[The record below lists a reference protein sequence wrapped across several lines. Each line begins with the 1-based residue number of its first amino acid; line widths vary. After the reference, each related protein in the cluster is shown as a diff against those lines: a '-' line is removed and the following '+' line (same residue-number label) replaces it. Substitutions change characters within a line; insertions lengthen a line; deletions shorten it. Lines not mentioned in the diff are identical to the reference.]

1 MLIILILFEQV
12 HCGDDD
18 GETDPKAQKSVN
30 FESQINALSGKIDD
44 ANSKFEQFNSE
55 VGKKIKNIDLAN
67 KQRLIN
73 LETTTKL
80 S

>member
-1 MLIILILFEQV
+1 M
-12 HCGDDD
+12 
-18 GETDPKAQKSVN
+18 N